1 MADWLKNIIN
11 LARPDRPKNDGPRTQ
26 QTGSRVQ
33 ATRRTMTYETA
44 VRAAVALDHPVI
56 YRCVNKI
63 ASSVGFVEWYAEK
76 DPEYKGAGATEEQ
89 VRKVQDLLDYPND
102 GMTAQQFRYWMAMV
116 MALNARVPYLVTQ
129 SSTGI
134 PHGLYPLDGQNL
146 ERNLNAT
153 GIAESYVYNTGD
165 TKKSYKSGAAV
176 RRSKSL
182 DPFVEEMYLPNLSGF
197 NYKGVDASALRA
209 MGLPAS
215 VITYLMQRCVDT
227 ASGRPN
233 VDYIVSTERTLTS
246 EQEDALRDKLDESKT
261 GGESSGDILILHNT
275 KINVTEL
282 KNDLSDIH
290 TKVPVD
296 DMTRMIAGLFG
307 IPVALMGLGA
317 ADGSKF
323 AGNYVESRLTFWED
337 TIVPGYLTPMQGSLT
352 NAICPPGIRIRFDLD
367 TIPALQAGRASL
379 AKELSNVQFLTKN
392 EKRELLGFEKRTDG
406 DVYDVTNPGQQQPTS
421 GGSDAKPT

>member
-1 MADWLKNIIN
+1 MANWVTN
-11 LARPDRPKNDGPRTQ
+11 LIAKALPDRPRNDGPRTQ
-26 QTGSRVQ
+26 QSSSKIG
-33 ATRRTMTYETA
+33 ATKRSMTYETA
-44 VRAAVALDHPVI
+44 VKSANALDHPVI

-63 ASSVGFVEWYAEK
+63 ATSVGFVEWYAEI
-76 DPEYKGAGATEEQ
+76 DPDYKGAKATDEQ
-89 VRKVQDLLDYPND
+89 VKQVQNLLDNPND
-102 GMTAQQFRYWMAMV
+102 GMTPQQFRYWMALC

-129 SSTGI
+129 SSTRI

-146 ERNLNAT
+146 ERNINAT
-153 GIAESYVYNTGD
+153 GIAESYTYNTGD
-165 TKKSYKSGAAV
+165 VKKVYKAGSVV
-176 RRSKSL
+176 RRNESS

-227 ASGRPN
+227 ASGKPN
-233 VDYIVSTERTLTS
+233 VDYIVSTERTLTI
-246 EQEDALRDKLDESKT
+246 EQEDALREKLDESKT
-261 GGESSGDILILHNT
+261 GGESSGDVLILHNT
-275 KINVTEL
+275 KVNVTEL
-282 KNDLSDIH
+282 KNDMSDIH

-337 TIVPGYLTPMQGSLT
+337 TIVPGYLTPMQGSMT
-352 NAICPPGIRIRFDLD
+352 KAICPPGVRVRCDLD
-367 TIPALQAGRASL
+367 SIPALQAGRASL
-379 AKELSNVQFLTKN
+379 AKELSSVQFLTKN
-392 EKRELLGFEKRTDG
+392 EKRELLGFSKRTDG